1 MRKIIKMIICVALAV
16 VLPVTMA
23 GCASVK
29 PTMENNQQGSTEP
42 EPKKPETTQI
52 EAAKPKDLEVK
63 ESGWSVAD
71 GGYIQFGVGIK
82 NPNSDFEANLF
93 TISVTGKD
101 SAGKILFS
109 EFQILGPVYPNSEYY
124 YGASAGN
131 GVVPA
136 KVEFIVSV
144 NDKNWKKN
152 STTSPPKYS
161 ISNTNKVA
169 GSYNMTS
176 FTGEIQATGEKAPSG
191 GVWVSVIMRNKDNK
205 IVGGYY
211 AFTDVPQ
218 LDKKF
223 PFEIRVLSP
232 VEHEKYEIYAYGRS

>member
-1 MRKIIKMIICVALAV
+1 MKKIISMIVCVALAATM
-16 VLPVTMA
+16 LATVT

-29 PTMENNQQGSTEP
+29 PTPDDTQQEP
-42 EPKKPETTQI
+42 ADTGPSKPETKPV
-52 EAAKPKDLEVK
+52 AAKPKDLEIK
-63 ESGWSVAD
+63 ESGWSVAE
-71 GGYIQFGVGIK
+71 GGYIQYGVGIR
-82 NPNSDFEANLF
+82 NPNPDFEANLF

-109 EFQILGPVYPNSEYY
+109 EFQILGPIYPNAEYY

-131 GVVPA
+131 GVKPD

-144 NDKNWKKN
+144 NDKNWKQN

-169 GSYNMTS
+169 GNYNMTS

>member
-1 MRKIIKMIICVALAV
+1 MKKIISMIICVTLAATLV
-16 VLPVTMA
+16 ATMT

-29 PTMENNQQGSTEP
+29 PTPDDAQQGSADTEST
-42 EPKKPETTQI
+42 KPETKPV
-52 EAAKPKDLEVK
+52 AAKPKDLEVK
-63 ESGWSVAD
+63 ESGWSVAE
-71 GGYIQFGVGIK
+71 GGYIQYGIGVK

-93 TISVTGKD
+93 TITVTGKD

-109 EFQILGPVYPNSEYY
+109 EFQILGPIYPNAEYY

-131 GVVPA
+131 GVKPD

-144 NDKNWKKN
+144 NDKNWKQN
-152 STTSPPKYS
+152 STTSPPRYS